1 MDCIR
6 GNPPHF
12 LYPEAEMMFRYSINP
27 DSEIPIYRQL
37 VDQIN
42 AQIRSGALKTG
53 TQMPTVR
60 EMAERLHLSV
70 GTVKR
75 VYDVLSEMGDIEM
88 TRRRGTF
95 VKYVREDKDSR
106 KLRAMTAID
115 LMIRNLTELN
125 FSPAEI
131 QIFLN
136 LKMREW
142 GLKWSGIRI
151 AMVTDYTELSAAL
164 ERQLGQIPNVRVT
177 LYSLRQLREYPY
189 SVDEQND
196 VILASVEDAQRLL
209 SILPDSSKLI
219 RMAFSAG
226 TAGVL
231 SIAQASG
238 ASGVLCESGAF
249 ADLVKK
255 HLPGRKLRVCPAEEA
270 NFEGLDT
277 LVIAEGY
284 ENTCGEDVKEA
295 IAAFREKGTVLE
307 FSYLMDAGSMLY
319 LEERIGRIRDE
330 RQLMP
335 GALRF

>member
-1 MDCIR
+1 
-6 GNPPHF
+6 
-12 LYPEAEMMFRYSINP
+12 MMFRYNINP

-115 LMIRNLTELN
+115 LMIKNLTELN

-136 LKMREW
+136 LKLREW

-151 AMVTDYTELSAAL
+151 AMVTDYTELTAAL
-164 ERQLGQIPNVRVT
+164 EKQLGQIPNVRVT
-177 LYSLRQLREYPY
+177 VYSLRQLREYPY

-219 RMAFSAG
+219 RMAFGAD

-231 SIAQASG
+231 AIAAAG
-238 ASGVLCESGAF
+238 GEIGVLCEDEAF
-249 ADLVKK
+249 AHLVKK
-255 HLPGRKLRVCPAEEA
+255 YLPGKNMRVCSAEERD
-270 NFEGLDT
+270 FDGLDG

-284 ENTCGEDVKEA
+284 ENGCGEELKEA
-295 IAAFREKGTVLE
+295 IGAFREKGAVLE
-307 FSYLMDAGSMLY
+307 FAYRLDEGSMLY

-330 RQLMP
+330 RQMTP
-335 GALRF
+335 GALHF